1 MSILG
6 VSRNIRTIG
15 RGKLMGEEARLKQVK
30 VASTRTIFQAG
41 IYTDANNEA
50 RGIFVKHKLVD
61 EN

>member
-1 MSILG
+1 
-6 VSRNIRTIG
+6 
-15 RGKLMGEEARLKQVK
+15 MGEEARLKQVK
-30 VASTRTIFQAG
+30 AASTRTIFQAG